1 MFRSPS
7 QKTGERD
14 DGKRR
19 GNKYA
24 KMAWLNEREHDGDRN
39 KNQTRDRAKTLKT
52 MFSWRRTLT

>member
-7 QKTGERD
+7 QKTGEGD

-39 KNQTRDRAKTLKT
+39 KNQQEIEPRH
-52 MFSWRRTLT
+52 

>member
-1 MFRSPS
+1 MINSAAFPS
-7 QKTGERD
+7 EAFKRPPIPAPTWD

-39 KNQTRDRAKTLKT
+39 KNQQEIEPRH
-52 MFSWRRTLT
+52 